1 MKHPPLHKETCS
13 PSHHYAQKDEA
24 TVGRFEALM
33 VMKIQVKVF
42 WNSGILPQHY
52 IVSQPV
58 RPQLEATVVS

>member
-42 WNSGILPQHY
+42 
-52 IVSQPV
+52 
-58 RPQLEATVVS
+58 